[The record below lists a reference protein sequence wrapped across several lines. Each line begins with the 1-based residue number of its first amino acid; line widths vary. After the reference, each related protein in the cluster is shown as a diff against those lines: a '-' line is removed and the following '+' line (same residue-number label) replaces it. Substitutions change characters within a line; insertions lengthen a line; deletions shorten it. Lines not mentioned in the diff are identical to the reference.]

1 MTQTLLWQIAFG
13 VVISCW
19 LLFILAFFGRKRPPQ
34 AKEAKRVSTSFG
46 AIALQGLGFGS
57 AWSLR
62 RASFTP
68 IFPASMPVQVVM
80 ALVAVGLAV
89 LTVWLVAQSVRT
101 LGKQWALVAHVVEGH
116 QLITSG
122 PYRIVR
128 HPIYSG
134 MFMIMIATALVIS
147 HWLGL
152 IVSTAFYTAG
162 TVWRIKIEEK
172 LLIETFGSQYQEYK
186 RKVPAFIPWKLATQ
200 S

>member
-1 MTQTLLWQIAFG
+1 
-13 VVISCW
+13 
-19 LLFILAFFGRKRPPQ
+19 
-34 AKEAKRVSTSFG
+34 
-46 AIALQGLGFGS
+46 
-57 AWSLR
+57 
-62 RASFTP
+62 
-68 IFPASMPVQVVM
+68 MPVQAVM

-162 TVWRIKIEEK
+162 TVWRINIEEK
-172 LLIETFGSQYQEYK
+172 LLIETFGSQYEEYK
-186 RKVPAFIPWKLATQ
+186 RKVPAFVPWKLATQ